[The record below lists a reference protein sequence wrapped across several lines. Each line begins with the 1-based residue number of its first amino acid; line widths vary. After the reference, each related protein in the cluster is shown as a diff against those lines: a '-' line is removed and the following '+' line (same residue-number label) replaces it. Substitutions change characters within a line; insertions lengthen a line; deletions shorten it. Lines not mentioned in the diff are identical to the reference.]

1 MLSERMQEAMNAQ
14 VNAEFW
20 SAYLYLSMSMHFE
33 KEGYKGIANWFA
45 VQFKEEQDHAT
56 IFMNY
61 INSRDGKVTLAPI
74 DAVDTSWNSILH
86 AYEET
91 LRHERVVTGRINDL
105 YTIALEDRDYASQ
118 SMLKWFID
126 EQVEEEETARDYID
140 ALKKIGDNGYGL
152 YMFDKELAARTYT
165 VPAPLATTAE

>member
-1 MLSERMQEAMNAQ
+1 MISKRLEDAINAQ
-14 VNAEFW
+14 INAELW
-20 SAYLYLSMSMHFE
+20 SAYLYLSMGMNFE
-33 KEGYKGIANWFA
+33 AKGMPGTANWFRI
-45 VQFKEEQDHAT
+45 QFKEEQDHAT

-61 INSRDGKVTLAPI
+61 INSRDGKVTLLPI
-74 DAVDTSWNSILH
+74 DAVDTSWDSILH